1 STVPVF
7 FDEAAVVLKYAFPIF
22 RLLLQFRALSVS
34 IQVLGPLLKRRALR
48 RQRHASSFESLAVPG
63 GAILNQNAPR
73 YAIDD
78 QAGCDQQ
85 KPIIICS
92 EMKQRGAKKRSLV
105 EVQRPLQS
113 IADLS

>member
-1 STVPVF
+1 F
-7 FDEAAVVLKYAFPIF
+7 FDEAAVVLQYAFPIF
-22 RLLLQFRALSVS
+22 RLLLQSRALSVS

-48 RQRHASSFESLAVPG
+48 RQRHYESSFEGLAVRG
-63 GAILNQNAPR
+63 GEILNQNAPR

-78 QAGCDQQ
+78 QGVVDQQ

-92 EMKQRGAKKRSLV
+92 EMKQRGAKKGSLV

-113 IADLS
+113 ITDFS